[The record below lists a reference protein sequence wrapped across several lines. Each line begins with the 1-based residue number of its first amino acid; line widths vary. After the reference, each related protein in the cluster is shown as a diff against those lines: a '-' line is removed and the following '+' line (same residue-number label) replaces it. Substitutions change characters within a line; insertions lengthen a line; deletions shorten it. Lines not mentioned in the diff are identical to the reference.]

1 MQGSGF
7 GSGCDVPGE
16 LLAWHVWENK
26 SARRRLQR
34 GEAEGSSS
42 ELGVSSTGNR
52 LWDQQ

>member
-1 MQGSGF
+1 MQGSGL

-26 SARRRLQR
+26 SARRRLQ
-34 GEAEGSSS
+34 GMEAEGSSS
-42 ELGVSSTGNR
+42 ELGASSTEKR